1 MNQSEVNQPVLHQPV
16 LLRQVIEVLDPQPG
30 ETYLDGTAG
39 YGGHA
44 APILA
49 LLGLTGQ
56 AFLVDRDANATQAL
70 ARRFGEGAVV
80 IHADFLEA
88 ADRLLEEGRLVDMIL
103 LDLGV
108 SSPQLDNAGRGFSFK
123 ADAPLDMRM
132 DRSQS
137 YTAADVVNRMSE
149 RELERIIR
157 TYGEEPKA
165 RAVARALVAARPF
178 ATTGELAKVVR
189 SAALKGDID
198 AATRTFQA
206 IRIEVNG
213 ELDLLQAALPKLTK
227 LLSSG
232 GRLVIISF
240 HSLEDRIVKQFFEY
254 ESRDC
259 ICPPKQ
265 PVCTCDHVAGLRKI
279 TVKPIVSDSDEI
291 AINPRAR
298 SAKLRAAEK
307 INKNKRRD

>member
-1 MNQSEVNQPVLHQPV
+1 MQTPYHQPV
-16 LLRQVIEVLDPQPG
+16 LLKQVLEALHPKSG

-44 APILA
+44 APIIEQI
-49 LLGLTGQ
+49 GPKGQ
-56 AFLVDRDANATQAL
+56 AILVDRDANAIQVL
-70 ARRFGEGAVV
+70 SDRFGDSANI

-88 ADRLLEEGRLVDMIL
+88 ADRLLEEGQLVDMIL

-108 SSPQLDNAGRGFSFK
+108 SSPQIDKAERGFSFR

-132 DRSQS
+132 DQSQA
-137 YTAADVVNRMSE
+137 YTADDVVNKLPE
-149 RELERIIR
+149 KQLEKIIR

-165 RAVARALVAARPF
+165 RAVARAIVAARPIK
-178 ATTGELAKVVR
+178 TTGELAKVVR
-189 SAALKGDID
+189 TAALKGDID

-213 ELDLLQAALPKLTK
+213 ELDQLQEALPKLTK
-227 LLSSG
+227 LLSLG
-232 GRLVIISF
+232 GRLAIISF
-240 HSLEDRIVKQFFEY
+240 HSLEDRIVKQFFES

-265 PVCTCDHVAGLRKI
+265 PVCTCGHVASLKKLTI
-279 TVKPIVSDSDEI
+279 KPLLGDSTEI
-291 AINPRAR
+291 ATNPRAR

-307 INKNKRRD
+307 K

>member
-1 MNQSEVNQPVLHQPV
+1 MNTPTHQPV
-16 LLRQVIEVLDPQPG
+16 LLDQVLELLNPQKG

-44 APILA
+44 APIIE
-49 LLGLTGQ
+49 LLGPTGQ
-56 AFLVDRDANATQAL
+56 AILVDRDAQATRAL
-70 ARRFGEGAVV
+70 YERFGDQADVMHSDYLEGAQ
-80 IHADFLEA
+80 
-88 ADRLLEEGRLVDMIL
+88 RLLDEGQLVDMIL

-108 SSPQLDNAGRGFSFK
+108 SSPQIDNAGRGFSFK
-123 ADAPLDMRM
+123 ADATLDMRM
-132 DRSQS
+132 DQSQS

-149 RELERIIR
+149 KNLEYIIR

-165 RAVARALVAARPF
+165 RAVARMIVAARPF
-178 ATTGELAKVVR
+178 ATTGELAKVIRTV
-189 SAALKGDID
+189 ALKGDID

-206 IRIEVNG
+206 IRIEVNS
-213 ELDLLQAALPKLTK
+213 ELDQLAAALPKLIK
-227 LLSSG
+227 LLSPG
-232 GRLVIISF
+232 GRLAVISF
-240 HSLEDRIVKQFFEY
+240 HSLEDRIVKQFFDQ

-265 PVCTCDHVAGLRKI
+265 PVCTCKHEASLRKL
-279 TVKPIVSDSDEI
+279 TAKPVVGDSTEI

>member
-1 MNQSEVNQPVLHQPV
+1 MQTPHQPV
-16 LLRQVIEVLDPQPG
+16 LLDPTIVVLAPKPG
-30 ETYLDGTAG
+30 EAYVDATAG

-44 APILA
+44 AAVLERIGPEGRLILI
-49 LLGLTGQ
+49 
-56 AFLVDRDANATQAL
+56 DRDAHAVSAL
-70 ARRFGEGAVV
+70 ADRYGDSAEI

-88 ADRLLEEGRLVDMIL
+88 AERLYQDGTLVDMVL

-108 SSPQLDNAGRGFSFK
+108 SSPQLDKAERGFSFK

-132 DRSQS
+132 DQSQRL
-137 YTAADVVNRMSE
+137 TAADVVNRTSQ

-157 TYGEEPKA
+157 EYGEEPRA
-165 RAVARALVAARPF
+165 RAVARAIVEGRPF
-178 ATTGELAKVVR
+178 ATTAKLAKVVR
-189 SAALKGDID
+189 GAALIGGDID
-198 AATRTFQA
+198 PATRTFQA
-206 IRIEVNG
+206 IRIQVNA
-213 ELDLLQAALPKLTK
+213 ELDQLRDALPVYNKILRT
-227 LLSSG
+227 G
-232 GRLVIISF
+232 GRMAVISF
-240 HSLEDRIVKQFFEY
+240 HSLEDRIVKQFFDT

-265 PVCTCDHVAGLRKI
+265 PVCTCSHVATLHKL
-279 TVKPIVSDSDEI
+279 TSKPITADSDEI

>member
-1 MNQSEVNQPVLHQPV
+1 MNTQPHQPV
-16 LLRQVIEVLDPQPG
+16 LLSPVIKILSPKKG

-44 APILA
+44 APIID
-49 LLGLTGQ
+49 LLGDTGQ
-56 AFLVDRDANATQAL
+56 AILVDRDANAVRAL
-70 ARRFGEGAVV
+70 SERFGDRADI
-80 IHADFLEA
+80 IHADFHEA

-108 SSPQLDNAGRGFSFK
+108 SSPQIDNPDRGFSFK

-132 DRSQS
+132 DQSQA
-137 YTAADVVNRMSE
+137 YTAADLVNTMSE
-149 RELERIIR
+149 RDLERIIR

-165 RAVARALVAARPF
+165 RAVAKMIVAGRPF
-178 ATTGELAKVVR
+178 HTTGQLAKAVR
-189 SAALKGDID
+189 KAALKGDID

-213 ELDLLQAALPKLTK
+213 ELDQLSDALPKLTK
-227 LLSSG
+227 LLSFG
-232 GRLVIISF
+232 GRLAIISF
-240 HSLEDRIVKQFFEY
+240 HSLEDRIVKQFFDQ

-265 PVCTCDHVAGLRKI
+265 PVCTCGHVASLKKI
-279 TVKPIVSDSDEI
+279 TTKPIVGDSTEI

>member
-1 MNQSEVNQPVLHQPV
+1 LLDQVLE
-16 LLRQVIEVLDPQPG
+16 LLKPQKG
-30 ETYLDGTAG
+30 ETFLDGTAG

-44 APILA
+44 APIIE
-49 LLGLTGQ
+49 LLGPTGQ
-56 AFLVDRDANATQAL
+56 AILVDRDIHATRAL
-70 ARRFGEGAVV
+70 YERFGDQADVMHADYLEGA
-80 IHADFLEA
+80 E
-88 ADRLLEEGRLVDMIL
+88 RLLEEGQLVDMIL

-108 SSPQLDNAGRGFSFK
+108 SSPQIDNAERGFSFK
-123 ADAPLDMRM
+123 ADAVLDMRM
-132 DRSQS
+132 DQSQS
-137 YTAADVVNRMSE
+137 YTAADVVNRASE

-165 RAVARALVAARPF
+165 RAVARAIVAARPL
-178 ATTGELAKVVR
+178 ATTGELARVVR
-189 SAALKGDID
+189 GAALKGDID

-213 ELDLLQAALPKLTK
+213 ELDQLTAALPMLTK
-227 LLSSG
+227 LLSLG
-232 GRLVIISF
+232 GRFAIISF
-240 HSLEDRIVKQFFEY
+240 HSLEDRIVKQFFDQ

-265 PVCTCDHVAGLRKI
+265 PVCTCDHVASLRKI
-279 TVKPIVSDSDEI
+279 TAKPVVGDSTEI

>member
-1 MNQSEVNQPVLHQPV
+1 MNTPQHQPV
-16 LLRQVIEVLDPQPG
+16 LLREVLEVLNPKAG

-44 APILA
+44 APIIE
-49 LLGLTGQ
+49 LLGPSGR
-56 AFLVDRDANATQAL
+56 AILVDRDAHAVRAL
-70 ARRFGEGAVV
+70 AERFGDQADVM
-80 IHADFLEA
+80 HADFLEA
-88 ADRLLEEGRLVDMIL
+88 ADRLLEEGQLVDMIL

-108 SSPQLDNAGRGFSFK
+108 SSPQIDNAERGFSFK

-132 DRSQS
+132 DQSQS
-137 YTAADVVNRMSE
+137 YTAADVVNHMDE
-149 RELERIIR
+149 RQLEQIIR
-157 TYGEEPKA
+157 DYGEEPKA
-165 RAVARALVAARPF
+165 RAVARAIVQARPLH
-178 ATTGELAKVVR
+178 TTGELAKVVR
-189 SAALKGDID
+189 TVALRGDID

-213 ELDLLQAALPKLTK
+213 ELDQLREALPKLAK
-227 LLSSG
+227 LLSLG
-232 GRLVIISF
+232 GRLAIISF
-240 HSLEDRIVKQFFEY
+240 HSLEDRPVKQFFDL

-279 TVKPIVSDSDEI
+279 TAKPILADSTEI

>member
-1 MNQSEVNQPVLHQPV
+1 MKTPQHQPV
-16 LLRQVIEVLDPQPG
+16 LLDQVVSVLAPKTG

-44 APILA
+44 HV
-49 LLGLTGQ
+49 LLTRVGTTGQ
-56 AFLVDRDANATQAL
+56 AILVDRDANATRYL
-70 ARRFGEGAVV
+70 SERFGDQAEI
-80 IHADFLEA
+80 IHADILEGA
-88 ADRLLEEGRLVDMIL
+88 KRLLEEGRLVDMIL

-108 SSPQLDNAGRGFSFK
+108 SSPQIDNADRGFSFK
-123 ADAPLDMRM
+123 ADAALDMRM
-132 DRSQS
+132 DQSQA
-137 YTAADVVNRMSE
+137 YTAADVVNRSSE
-149 RELERIIR
+149 RVLEKIIR
-157 TYGEEPKA
+157 EYGEEPKA
-165 RAVARALVAARPF
+165 RAVAKAIVAGRPF
-178 ATTGELAKVVR
+178 ASTGELARVVR
-189 SAALKGDID
+189 SVALKGDID

-213 ELDLLQAALPKLTK
+213 ELSQLSEVLPILTK
-227 LLSSG
+227 LLSLG
-232 GRLVIISF
+232 GRLAIISF
-240 HSLEDRIVKQFFEY
+240 HSLEDRIVKQFFDQ

-265 PVCTCDHVAGLRKI
+265 PVCTCDHVATLQKI
-279 TVKPIVSDSDEI
+279 TTKPITGDSTEI